1 MKMLLIPKISYFKV
15 GSQKVCPKIDL
26 ATNHMTSER
35 LTSKCNKKA
44 IVGKMYTES
53 LQPKL
58 SLINPVILVLDS
70 DVSFPLII
78 NYN

>member
-15 GSQKVCPKIDL
+15 GSQKVCPKSDR

-44 IVGKMYTES
+44 IVGKMFRNRCNRNYRS
-53 LQPKL
+53 LNKYVEQKL
-58 SLINPVILVLDS
+58 ICLEFEDCSVA
-70 DVSFPLII
+70 
-78 NYN
+78 